1 MQKTH
6 LSYIAETCSTAQ
18 LLADNMRSPMMQ
30 NTHLSYIVETCST
43 MQRLVNKEGVTMMQN
58 THHSDPLLIYTAL
71 TALSHTLVV

>member
-1 MQKTH
+1 
-6 LSYIAETCSTAQ
+6 
-18 LLADNMRSPMMQ
+18 MMH
-30 NTHLSYIVETCST
+30 NTHLGYIAETCST